1 MKATLGLVALATLAT
16 ASAASA
22 QDPHAGHGA
31 QAGDPHAGHEAHAP
45 AAPQEPPPG
54 PTAFDADR
62 HFPKAEMDA
71 ARARLRHEHGHMAW
85 SKVMIDRLELRPGAG
100 PDIYAWDGFASYGGD
115 IDRFVLK
122 SRGEGDRKLQRAELE
137 ALWAHA
143 IGPWF
148 NLQMGGRQDL
158 QHDGRTYGV
167 VAVEGLAP
175 YELHLDA
182 ALYLSTHGDLSA
194 RFEASHDYRVTQR
207 LILQPRAEAHL
218 SAQNVPSQGVG
229 GGLSHLELGLRLRY
243 AFAPDWAPYL
253 GVEHERALGRTARLA
268 RAAGED
274 PRDTRLVIGLRAGF

>member
-1 MKATLGLVALATLAT
+1 MKAAVAALATLAL
-16 ASAASA
+16 ASAAAA
-22 QDPHAGHGA
+22 QDMHAGHGA
-31 QAGDPHAGHEAHAP
+31 HTGHEAHKA
-45 AAPQEPPPG
+45 AAPQG
-54 PTAFDADR
+54 PAPAPTDFDADR
-62 HFPKAEMDA
+62 YFPKAEMDA
-71 ARARLRHEHGHMAW
+71 ARARLRREHGRMSW
-85 SKVMIDRLELRPGAG
+85 SKVTVDRLELRPGAG

-122 SRGEGDRKLQRAELE
+122 SRGEGARKLEAAEVE
-137 ALWAHA
+137 ALWGRA
-143 IGPWF
+143 ITPWF

-218 SAQNVPSQGVG
+218 SAENVPSQGVG
-229 GGLSHLELGLRLRY
+229 AGLSHLELGLRLRY
-243 AFAPDWAPYL
+243 VLTPDWAPYL

-268 RAAGED
+268 RAAGEN
-274 PRDTRLVIGLRAGF
+274 PRGTRLVVGLRAGF

>member
-1 MKATLGLVALATLAT
+1 MKAAVAALATLAL
-16 ASAASA
+16 ASAADA
-22 QDPHAGHGA
+22 QDMHAGHGA
-31 QAGDPHAGHEAHAP
+31 HTGHEAHEA
-45 AAPQEPPPG
+45 AAPQG
-54 PTAFDADR
+54 PAPAPTDFDADR
-62 HFPKAEMDA
+62 YFPKAEMDA
-71 ARARLRHEHGHMAW
+71 ARARLRREHGRMSW
-85 SKVMIDRLELRPGAG
+85 SKVTVDRLELRPGAG

-122 SRGEGDRKLQRAELE
+122 SRGEGGRKLQRAEVE

-167 VAVEGLAP
+167 VAVEGLAR

-207 LILQPRAEAHL
+207 LILRRRCNAPTSRA
-218 SAQNVPSQGVG
+218 
-229 GGLSHLELGLRLRY
+229 
-243 AFAPDWAPYL
+243 
-253 GVEHERALGRTARLA
+253 RT
-268 RAAGED
+268 
-274 PRDTRLVIGLRAGF
+274 